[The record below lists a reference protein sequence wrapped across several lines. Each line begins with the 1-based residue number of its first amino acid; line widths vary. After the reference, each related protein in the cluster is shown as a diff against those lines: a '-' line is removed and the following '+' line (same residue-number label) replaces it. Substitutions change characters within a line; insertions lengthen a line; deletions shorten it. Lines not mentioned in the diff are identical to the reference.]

1 MGLAGPGINWSYIT
15 PRLPNRR
22 ETTNR
27 TRNITNRSLAIP
39 AANPA
44 MPPNPNT
51 AATSA
56 TIRKKIDQDNIL
68 ISPLVT
74 DTLHLFSGYQSPRQS
89 GVIFDAL
96 FIVPDKPKF
105 NQGYSYRTP
114 GNPGKRGRGNPYIS

>member
-1 MGLAGPGINWSYIT
+1 MLAGLDNNWSYIT
-15 PRLPNRR
+15 PRLPNSR
-22 ETTNR
+22 ETTNK
-27 TRNITNRSLAIP
+27 TRNIKNRILAIP

-56 TIRKKIDQDNIL
+56 TIRKKIDQDSI
-68 ISPLVT
+68 ITSPLVT
-74 DTLHLFSGYQSPRQS
+74 NALGPFSGRQSPRQS
-89 GVIFDAL
+89 AVIFDAL

-114 GNPGKRGRGNPYIS
+114 GNLGKRGRGNPYMS